1 MKRPYLLSHFLSDP
15 GGGLEEAVTEF
26 LVHRRWFGGKA
37 RQIRAVK
44 VQDIVPVSLPA
55 FDVLLSFFRVEYA
68 EGSSETYS
76 VPLVEASDEQGRPE
90 TPAIAVRGEGEH
102 QPVLLVDA
110 LSSQSFLAFLLE
122 AIATGRSFPG
132 EHGIVRAVRTPA
144 LPSFWQP
151 SLKPLQPSL
160 MKAEQSNSSIVY
172 GKKLVLK
179 LFRRLEEGTNPD
191 LEIGRF
197 LTETTSFPNTPAV
210 AGYLEY
216 VDRDNRVHS
225 FGILQEFVENRGD
238 AWQFTLDSLTEYFA
252 RAGQAGTEAPKVP
265 GGSILALAAAP
276 SSQAEEVIGRYMQ
289 SARLLG
295 QRTAELHL
303 ALNSAAKDP
312 NFSAEPFHA
321 SDQEK
326 FSSSAIALLSRT
338 FDLVRQKLPTLPSR
352 VESTAQFV
360 LNSQSFIARYFESIP
375 GLKPSGMRS
384 RIHGDYHLGQV
395 LFTGDDFMVIDFE
408 GEPARSLHERRAK
421 RSPLQDVAGMLRS
434 FQYAAYT
441 PLLAQSSVRKR
452 QSLDSW
458 ARYWQRWVSAAF
470 VKSYLTTSGPARYLP
485 STKNETG
492 IFLDAYMLDKAI
504 YELGYELNN
513 RPSWVAIPLEGIA
526 DYLLRPGLKSDP
538 QL

>member
-1 MKRPYLLSHFLSDP
+1 MKRPYLLSRLLSDP
-15 GGGLEEAVTEF
+15 GGDLEKAVTDF

-44 VQDIVPVSLPA
+44 IQDIIPVGFA
-55 FDVLLSFFRVEYA
+55 TFDVLLSFFRVEYA
-68 EGSSETYS
+68 QGSSETYS
-76 VPLVEASDEQGRPE
+76 VPLVEASDDSGQ
-90 TPAIAVRGEGEH
+90 TPAITVRIEGRH
-102 QPVLLVDA
+102 QPIVLIDA
-110 LSSQSFLAFLLE
+110 LSNQSFLAFLLE
-122 AIATGRSFPG
+122 AIASGRSFPG
-132 EHGIVRAVRTPA
+132 EHGIVRAVATSA
-144 LPSFWQP
+144 LPSLWQP
-151 SLKPLQPSL
+151 SQQALQPSV

-172 GKKLVLK
+172 GKKLILK

-191 LEIGRF
+191 LEIGKF
-197 LTETTSFPNTPAV
+197 LTETASFPNTPAV

-225 FGILQEFVENRGD
+225 LGILQEFVENRGD
-238 AWQFTLDSLTEYFA
+238 AWQFTLDSLTEYFR

-265 GGSILALAAAP
+265 GGSILSLAAAP
-276 SSQAEEVIGRYMQ
+276 ISQAEELIGPYLQ

-303 ALNSAAKDP
+303 ALNSAAHDP
-312 NFSAEPFHA
+312 NFSAEPFGV

-338 FDLVRQKLPTLPSR
+338 FDLVRQKLPTLPSG
-352 VESTAQFV
+352 VESSAQFV
-360 LNSQSFIARYFESIP
+360 LNSQNLITRYFESIP
-375 GLKPSGMRS
+375 GLQPSGMRS

-395 LFTGDDFMVIDFE
+395 LFTGNDFMLIDFE
-408 GEPARSLHERRAK
+408 GEPARSLSERRAK
-421 RSPLQDVAGMLRS
+421 RSPLHDVAGMLRS
-434 FQYAAYT
+434 FQYAAFT
-441 PLLAQSSVRKR
+441 PLLAHSSARQR

-470 VKSYLTTSGPARYLP
+470 VKSYLTTSGSARYLP
-485 STKNETG
+485 SSRNETG

-526 DYLLRPGLKSDP
+526 DYLLRLGLDNDP

>member
-1 MKRPYLLSHFLSDP
+1 MTRAHVLSQLLSDP
-15 GGGLEEAVTEF
+15 GGGLENAVREF

-44 VQDIVPVSLPA
+44 VQDIVPVVIA
-55 FDVLLSFFRVEYA
+55 DVDVLLSFFRVEYA

-76 VPLVEASDEQGRPE
+76 VPLVETGDDSGFSEA
-90 TPAIAVRGEGEH
+90 PAITVRIEGEH
-102 QPVLLVDA
+102 QPIVLVDA
-110 LSSQSFLAFLLE
+110 LSSRSFLAFLPE
-122 AIATGRSFPG
+122 AIASGRSFPG
-132 EHGIVRAVRTPA
+132 EHGIVRAVATA
-144 LPSFWQP
+144 AMPSLWQP
-151 SLKPLQPSL
+151 SQQSLQPSV

-172 GKKLVLK
+172 GNKLVLK
-179 LFRRLEEGTNPD
+179 LFRRLEEGLNPD

-197 LTETTSFPNTPAV
+197 LTETAYFPNTPAV

-216 VDRDNRVHS
+216 VDRENRVHS

-252 RAGQAGTEAPKVP
+252 RASQAGTEAPNVP
-265 GGSILALAAAP
+265 HGSILSLAAAP
-276 SSQAEEVIGRYMQ
+276 SSQAEEVIGPYME
-289 SARLLG
+289 SAKLLG

-312 NFSAEPFHA
+312 NFSAEPFGA
-321 SDQEK
+321 LDQEK

-338 FDLVRQKLPTLPSR
+338 FDLVRQKLPTLPSG
-352 VESTAQFV
+352 VESSAQFV
-360 LNSQSFIARYFESIP
+360 LNSQSLITRYFESIP
-375 GLKPSGMRS
+375 GLQPSGMRS

-408 GEPARSLHERRAK
+408 GEPARSLNERRAK

-441 PLLAQSSVRKR
+441 PLLAQGSLRKR
-452 QSLDSW
+452 QSLSSW

-470 VKSYLTTSGPARYLP
+470 VKSYLTTSGPAGYLP
-485 STKNETG
+485 SSKSETG